1 MSDQLFEMSAAKIT
15 LADRFGFV
23 PFSVLDTRQGD
34 WQDRKRRWLALGLR
48 SELGRGEDLL
58 NLEGTADR
66 KDRYTLG
73 ALPAN
78 QRQLQDRGYKA
89 RDAYAASNVT
99 GAAPLPEWA
108 NNGTAQVAPGT
119 SIFDPVLCELAYRWW
134 APANANILD
143 PFAGGSVRG
152 LVASHLGHR
161 YTGVDLSYTQIKAN
175 HDNAREVGVGAH
187 APTWHAGDSR
197 NIVALA
203 GHAAP
208 YNMLLTCPPY
218 ADLEVYSDDPADIS
232 TLGYPEF
239 IDAYRAILH
248 AAASLLERN
257 SFLVIV
263 VSEVRDPAG
272 HYRGLVPDTTRIMHE
287 AECWLYNEAILI
299 NMVGTLALRTSRN
312 FPPGRKLGRTH
323 QNVLVYVK
331 GDGMTAARKCAP
343 LEDV

>member
-34 WQDRKRRWLALGLR
+34 WQERKRRWLALGLKSEVGR
-48 SELGRGEDLL
+48 SENLL
-58 NLEGTADR
+58 NFSRLVS
-66 KDRYTLG
+66 LG
-73 ALPAN
+73 A
-78 QRQLQDRGYKA
+78 DM
-89 RDAYAASNVT
+89 D
-99 GAAPLPEWA
+99 
-108 NNGTAQVAPGT
+108 T

-239 IDAYRAILH
+239 LDAYREILH

-287 AECWLYNEAILI
+287 AECWLYNEAILV

-331 GDGMTAARKCAP
+331 GDGMAAARKCAP
-343 LEDV
+343 LEDD